1 MYRSTVAKL
10 QKTGLFFLGGAISY
24 EVYLVHGIVM
34 DYLNRHTS
42 LDGMAFAAVTLIT
55 SFIAAVLLKYM
66 VSFVSRSAERALSLL
81 TGNSAKNI

>member
-1 MYRSTVAKL
+1 M
-10 QKTGLFFLGGAISY
+10 GGAISY

>member
-1 MYRSTVAKL
+1 MMAKYPIGT
-10 QKTGLFFLGGAISY
+10 KAVSY

-66 VSFVSRSAERALSLL
+66 VSFVSRSVRYLY
-81 TGNSAKNI
+81 

>member
-1 MYRSTVAKL
+1 
-10 QKTGLFFLGGAISY
+10 
-24 EVYLVHGIVM
+24 M